1 MYTVP
6 PPPPLVLTRILFIQA
21 ELVTGRQ
28 YFLQIILCQKH
39 INILHKSYNYSQIIH
54 YGDKYSTVPT
64 PLLTMSRDPDASVT
78 LRHGDHLNLTCTIEL
93 DQAVDI
99 DVTVTGTLSEK
110 GILNPIFD
118 AVKNVS
124 SNVYQINRTIASL
137 KAARSTVYSCNATVS
152 PGPGVA
158 NVTSSGQTYSM
169 LNITVG
175 KLVTGLL
182 FKSRKI

>member
-1 MYTVP
+1 M
-6 PPPPLVLTRILFIQA
+6 
-21 ELVTGRQ
+21 
-28 YFLQIILCQKH
+28 
-39 INILHKSYNYSQIIH
+39 
-54 YGDKYSTVPT
+54 
-64 PLLTMSRDPDASVT
+64 
-78 LRHGDHLNLTCTIEL
+78 
-93 DQAVDI
+93 DI